1 MDVCAGI
8 FFKVAGSLNERK
20 NKVSKFESQEFP
32 GFLATCM
39 DPILKDARLGH
50 LINPNPA
57 YFIVEDVDSI
67 GKRYSVRHKSSN
79 DRSNQK
85 EVDIIERTCDCRKW
99 QDTGI
104 PLLHVVILYLYRRLT
119 VSELESTF
127 HGMYRMDY
135 L

>member
-1 MDVCAGI
+1 MNQNISTFGIITNSPCESENNRLLPERNHSTVLDVCAGI
-8 FFKVAGSLNERK
+8 FSKVAGSLNERK

-67 GKRYSVRHKSSN
+67 GKRYSVRQKSSN

-85 EVDIIERTCDCRKW
+85 EVDVIERT
-99 QDTGI
+99 
-104 PLLHVVILYLYRRLT
+104 
-119 VSELESTF
+119 
-127 HGMYRMDY
+127 
-135 L
+135 